1 MQAGA
6 PTAGFRG
13 SDRARIPTILALWAA
28 VTSPLACGGEDEPR
42 GLDEMEAR
50 EPAAEITE
58 AAFLAARG
66 GVLYA
71 RREGGELIPIAALP
85 GADPA
90 PDTLEG
96 CAAAIPRLGEEGFR
110 RLVAGPDSSRVAW
123 QTVGPG
129 ACVGVVASE
138 GERVAVLGRWSAAV
152 PDSLI
157 WAPDGRYLAVLLAH
171 PDGHRS
177 LAVFDAAAGAAL
189 AMPWQAECEERE
201 DCDVSL
207 VRWVGG
213 TLLNVEIRQGPAE
226 LSVPYE
232 VNVGMATA
240 VAPSEER

>member
-1 MQAGA
+1 M
-6 PTAGFRG
+6 F
-13 SDRARIPTILALWAA
+13 
-28 VTSPLACGGEDEPR
+28 PLACGREGEPR
-42 GLDEMEAR
+42 RLAEGEAGDTSMEIS
-50 EPAAEITE
+50 EV
-58 AAFLAARG
+58 AFLAARG
-66 GVLYA
+66 GILYA

-85 GADPA
+85 GAGGA
-90 PDTLEG
+90 PDTLDG

-110 RLVAGPDSSRVAW
+110 RLVPVPDSSRVAW

-129 ACVGVVASE
+129 ACVGVVGSA
-138 GERVAVLGRWSAAV
+138 GDRVAVLGRWSAAV

-157 WAPDGRYLAVLLAH
+157 WAPDGRYLAVILAH
-171 PDGHRS
+171 PDAHRS
-177 LAVFDAAAGAAL
+177 LAVFDAEEEAAL
-189 AMPWQAECEERE
+189 EMPWEAECEESA
-201 DCDVSL
+201 DCDVSS

>member
-1 MQAGA
+1 MPAV
-6 PTAGFRG
+6 
-13 SDRARIPTILALWAA
+13 LALWAA
-28 VTSPLACGGEDEPR
+28 FATPLACGGEGERR
-42 GLDEMEAR
+42 GLDALETG
-50 EPAAEITE
+50 EPAAEAAE
-58 AAFLAARG
+58 AAFLTARG

-71 RREGGELIPIAALP
+71 RREAGELVPLAALP
-85 GADPA
+85 GAGSA

-123 QTVGPG
+123 QTLGPG
-129 ACVGVVASE
+129 ACVGVAADG
-138 GERVAVLGRWSAAV
+138 GESVVVLGRWSGAV